1 MKRIIILVL
10 FATALLCNVAYADTD
25 ILIDFNQLKADV
37 IPNADG
43 QNTENSLS
51 LVDYASEAGVNFTD
65 EERSMMKSSLALNNW
80 RVVLASS
87 SRTVERQ
94 TLCYTKEAKTTKN
107 LKEFQGDPMEERVVL
122 GVRIR
127 FPESNFNSYAIVKP
141 PFEIQ
146 AYQDKEALEGTK
158 LVPDKNEQG
167 KSNKF
172 DGKGVLKNVG
182 TIKEISVDV
191 YGANFPH
198 ALEILLMNENYEERS
213 YHICYLD
220 FEGWGRRTWTNPNY
234 IVDVRNR
241 EIKKYP
247 LYPRSVP
254 YLKFIGFTI
263 YRDAS
268 ALGGDFITYFKDV
281 RVTYDKAIKLGDEN
295 TMQIND
301 EDIWGILKDRNEKRK
316 QAEYKRMGDRMVLES
331 IEKGLEHNPSK
342 EKASSKTTPKT
353 TK

>member
-1 MKRIIILVL
+1 M
-10 FATALLCNVAYADTD
+10 AYADTE

-37 IPNADG
+37 IPNVDG
-43 QNTENSLS
+43 QNTENSLT

-80 RVVLASS
+80 RVMLASS

-107 LKEFQGDPMEERVVL
+107 LKEFQGDPMDERTVL

-127 FPESNFNSYAIVKP
+127 FPESSFNSYAIVKP

-146 AYQDKEALEGTK
+146 AYQDKEVLEGNK
-158 LVPDKNEQG
+158 LVVDKNEAG
-167 KSNKF
+167 RANKF
-172 DGKGVLKNVG
+172 DSKGVLKNVG
-182 TIKEISVDV
+182 TIKEITVDV
-191 YGANFPH
+191 YGANYPH
-198 ALEILLMNENYEERS
+198 SLEVTLMDENYEERS

-220 FEGWGRRTWTNPNY
+220 FEGWGRRSWVNPNY
-234 IVDVRNR
+234 IVDVRLR

-254 YLKFIGFTI
+254 YVKFIGFII
-263 YRDAS
+263 YRDAAS
-268 ALGGDFITYFKDV
+268 LGGDFITYFKDV
-281 RVTYDKAIKLGDEN
+281 KVTYDRAIKAMDDN

-301 EDIWGILKDRNEKRK
+301 EEIWGIMKNRNEKRK
-316 QAEYKRMGDRMVLES
+316 QAEYKRMGDKMVLES
-331 IEKGLEHNPSK
+331 IEKGLMHNPAK
-342 EKASSKTTPKT
+342 EKTNSTTTPAAKT
-353 TK
+353 K